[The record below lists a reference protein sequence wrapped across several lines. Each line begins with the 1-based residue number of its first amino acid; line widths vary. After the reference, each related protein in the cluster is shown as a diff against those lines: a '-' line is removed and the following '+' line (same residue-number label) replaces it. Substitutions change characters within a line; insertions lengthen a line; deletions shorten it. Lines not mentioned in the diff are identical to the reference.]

1 MLRVWLCRASSSAAR
16 RVWSVQGVGMVERAA
31 QGWVVQVLQGR
42 GGAEGVCGG
51 CNERGG
57 RGRGG

>member
-42 GGAEGVCGG
+42 GGGGG
-51 CNERGG
+51 CVRGVQ
-57 RGRGG
+57 